1 MCLKWR
7 LVSNKRRDVRVVRSY
22 VVGIGTRKII
32 INVIMVFSSLLRRSI
47 FSRRM
52 NGLIFRDEMLSRIY
66 VSDFRFQLAV
76 LAKYFLMKRFIKKH
90 YYILIPNE
98 SARVRAFILFRAR
111 MYVHTLAARTALSRF
126 IGSNY
131 YRREF

>member
-1 MCLKWR
+1 ML
-7 LVSNKRRDVRVVRSY
+7 L
-22 VVGIGTRKII
+22 
-32 INVIMVFSSLLRRSI
+32 VFSSSLTQEGGQ
-47 FSRRM
+47 FSRGEYV

-90 YYILIPNE
+90 HILIYQTR
-98 SARVRAFILFRAR
+98 ARVLCAFILFCAR
-111 MYVHTLAARTALSRF
+111 MYVQLAARTALSRF